1 MVLFIALPIAS
12 IILQSL
18 FVERARI
25 VVPVETCGPFGCV
38 EAAKIDLNA
47 SAAQDGGRS
56 FGQFSGL
63 SNYSNRNHLALGELS
78 ESWSRSNSWR
88 ALLKT
93 ALNLPFYKALAFTL
107 TYSFSV
113 TPLVLSL
120 GFMVALAVNRLPKR
134 AKGPVIFAS
143 VLPMIVTPLIGSLIL
158 FWMIDSRGI
167 LGATLQILFS
177 DPDLSLKSS
186 RALTWIM
193 LIVYGAWH
201 HSPFAFIVFY
211 AALQTVPPDTLESA
225 VIDGANKWERVRY
238 VIIPHIA
245 PVAAFIAL
253 ISLMDNFRVFEP
265 IVGFAADAN
274 AQSLSWII
282 FNDLR
287 NESIQLYG
295 SAAAT
300 SILTIVGVAILLTP
314 ILFRSWR
321 DFARKG

>member
-1 MVLFIALPIAS
+1 MILFIAVPIVS

-18 FVERARI
+18 FVERAKVI
-25 VVPVETCGPFGCV
+25 VPTEICGPFGCT
-38 EAAKIDLNA
+38 EAVTVDLDA
-47 SAAQDGGRS
+47 SAGQDGGRS

-63 SNYSNRNHLALGELS
+63 GNYFNRNHLALDELS
-78 ESWSRSNSWR
+78 ESWSRSNSWG

-93 ALNLPFYKALAFTL
+93 AFNLPFYKALAFTL
-107 TYSFSV
+107 TYSFIV
-113 TPLVLSL
+113 TPLVLLL
-120 GFMVALAVNRLPKR
+120 GFMVALAVNRLPKL
-134 AKGPVIFAS
+134 AKGPVIFVS

-158 FWMIDSRGI
+158 FWMIDSKGI
-167 LGATLQILFS
+167 LGATLQILFD
-177 DPDLSLKSS
+177 DPNLSLKASPV
-186 RALTWIM
+186 LTWIM
-193 LIVYGAWH
+193 LIVYGIWH
-201 HSPFAFIVFY
+201 HSPFAFVVFY

-238 VIIPHIA
+238 VVIPHIA

-282 FNDLR
+282 YNDLR

-300 SILTIVGVAILLTP
+300 SILTIVGVAILLAP

-321 DFARKG
+321 DFAR